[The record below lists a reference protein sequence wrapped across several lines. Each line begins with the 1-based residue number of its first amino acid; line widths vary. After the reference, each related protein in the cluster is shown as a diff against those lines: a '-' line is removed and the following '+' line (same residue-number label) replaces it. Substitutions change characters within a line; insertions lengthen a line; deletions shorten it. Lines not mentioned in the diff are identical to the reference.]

1 MHRHPSPRNRTFKR
15 CGFTLISVVV
25 LMLAAV
31 AGPSGPAAADDP
43 QRGYEAAQAEL
54 SRLGH
59 ESEILVDRFN
69 TNAEKLTRLERQLV
83 TARGRLDGLRRE
95 VAAQRIQVRRQA
107 VIAYKFG
114 SDQSVSLLMSL
125 KDPGEFPAA
134 SKYLGHMQAGARVAL
149 DGYKAAQDDLDAEV
163 ATVQSAE
170 REQKRTVDAL
180 RSQRSRIES
189 GISRQEALASRYKT
203 EIDAQRAREQAAA
216 EARLRAAE
224 AAARARP
231 VAAQARPAPAN
242 TPPRG
247 GSPGGGGGAGAR
259 RPAPRGRPP
268 GGPPAAQPPAR
279 RRQPVREC
287 GRGQEWRC
295 SASLGRRLRGDLHG
309 PGAARQAVPVGC
321 CRPRRL
327 RLLGAHVVRVAGRGQ
342 VPAPLVVCPDQFR
355 AERLDGRHPA
365 RRPPVAPGPHCPLH
379 RGRHGHPRFP
389 DRPAREVRLCRRLF
403 PRRPALIRAGPPHTT
418 DRSRGGPAPGR

>member
-242 TPPRG
+242 SRRG
-247 GSPGGGGGAGAR
+247 GDSRSVSVGEDKSGGAPPPSAGASAAISTARAQLGKPYRWGAAGPDAFDCSGLTSYAWRAGGRSLPHSSSAQISSVRSVSMGDIQPGDLLWRPGHIALYIGGGTVIHASQTGQPVKYGSAGGYSRA
-259 RPAPRGRPP
+259 GRP
-268 GGPPAAQPPAR
+268 
-279 RRQPVREC
+279 
-287 GRGQEWRC
+287 
-295 SASLGRRLRGDLHG
+295 
-309 PGAARQAVPVGC
+309 
-321 CRPRRL
+321 
-327 RLLGAHVVRVAGRGQ
+327 
-342 VPAPLVVCPDQFR
+342 
-355 AERLDGRHPA
+355 
-365 RRPPVAPGPHCPLH
+365 
-379 RGRHGHPRFP
+379 
-389 DRPAREVRLCRRLF
+389 
-403 PRRPALIRAGPPHTT
+403 
-418 DRSRGGPAPGR
+418 